1 MSDPFIKLKSAMKK
15 SVFNDLTFSDERK
28 NAVKQSIRSKHS
40 QAQLHLWNEETL
52 LTVFESL
59 QYEAKH
65 GFDIS
70 TQLFQKNDHS
80 FHNNEG
86 QLYTLLHLLESKGIL
101 TSKWREGKKY
111 YSLTSKGGKRLPAY
125 KQGKTKQHSFLK
137 NLLTEA
143 SL

>member
-52 LTVFESL
+52 LDVFESL

-70 TQLFQKNDHS
+70 TQLFQKNDLS
-80 FHNNEG
+80 FQNNEG
-86 QLYTLLHLLESKGIL
+86 QLYTLLHLLESKEIL
-101 TSKWREGKKY
+101 TSKWREEKKY
-111 YSLTSKGGKRLPAY
+111 YSLTPKGEKHLAAY
-125 KQGKTKQHSFLK
+125 KQGKTKQHSSLK
-137 NLLTEA
+137 HLLTEA